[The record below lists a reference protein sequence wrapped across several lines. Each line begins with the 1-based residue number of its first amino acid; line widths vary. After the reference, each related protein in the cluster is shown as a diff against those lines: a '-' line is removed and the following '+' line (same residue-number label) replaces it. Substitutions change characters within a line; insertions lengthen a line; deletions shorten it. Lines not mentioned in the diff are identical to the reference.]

1 MANGVGGENTLPAR
15 RHVVR
20 EQNQELVLALILLQL
35 EVEAIVRVHRR
46 TLLTAT
52 LQLVQVC

>member
-1 MANGVGGENTLPAR
+1 MANGVSGANILPAR
-15 RHVVR
+15 RHVVP
-20 EQNQELVLALILLQL
+20 EQNQELVLALIQLQL

-46 TLLTAT
+46 KLQAAT